1 MLMFKMKIKAQK
13 VESYQ
18 VFQTELENM
27 CEEQNKFYASCEM
40 DIAVAESIDPVQV
53 SIFYAFIMD
62 AHQESPEHTGA
73 FACSSSCTV

>member
-40 DIAVAESIDPVQV
+40 DVALAESIDPVQV
-53 SIFYAFIMD
+53 SIF
-62 AHQESPEHTGA
+62 
-73 FACSSSCTV
+73 